1 MAKYNLG
8 DGVWRTIGG
17 RRVFIKKGQDLA
29 SAMKESGKF
38 GTKKENNEQFEV
50 SDLKRRAM
58 ETLPKS
64 DIDSHDSDLYIKKTP
79 ESTKLLNNM
88 KNKDSGLLTTFK
100 DQQTGETWY
109 EVPFANMEDDYKS
122 KLTKSGK
129 DKEFDRL
136 VEASNKIDKADRK
149 KALTEK
155 YLPKETEIKTQ
166 GKSNRKE
173 VSENIQAHILEHYD
187 NPVDFVEQMDAMD
200 YLPTRWQAGQRLA
213 EGGSYLIY
221 NGDMADFLNS
231 LKINPK
237 GKTFSDTDA
246 FNMYTSLIGR
256 ESANLYDRLQK
267 MFNDYRSQHGGSDLT
282 LDDFRKWFE

>member
-1 MAKYNLG
+1 MVKYNSK

-17 RRVFIKKGQDLA
+17 RRVFIKNGQDLA

-38 GTKKENNEQFEV
+38 GK
-50 SDLKRRAM
+50 
-58 ETLPKS
+58 KS
-64 DIDSHDSDLYIKKTP
+64 DEEQSSWRDKMKDPSQRGEIINKMGD
-79 ESTKLLNNM
+79 ESSKQKVKEYWTKQEL
-88 KNKDSGLLTTFK
+88 
-100 DQQTGETWY
+100 
-109 EVPFANMEDDYKS
+109 
-122 KLTKSGK
+122 K
-129 DKEFDRL
+129 DKFGTDNVDLINAGRESDKRVKLIDDKDAELDRL
-136 VEASNKIDKADRK
+136 AEASNKIDHENRK
-149 KALTEK
+149 KALTDK

-173 VSENIQAHILEHYD
+173 VSENIQAHILDHYD
-187 NPVDFVEQMDAMD
+187 NPVDFIEQMDAMD
-200 YLPTRWQAGQRLA
+200 YLPTRWQAGQKLA

-256 ESANLYDRLQK
+256 ESSNLYDRLQK